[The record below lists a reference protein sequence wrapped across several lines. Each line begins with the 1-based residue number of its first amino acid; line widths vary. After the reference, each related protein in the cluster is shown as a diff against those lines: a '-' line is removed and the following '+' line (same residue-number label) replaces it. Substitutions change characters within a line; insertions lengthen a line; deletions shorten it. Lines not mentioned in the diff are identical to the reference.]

1 MYYSPTIMQ
10 MAGFTSNRL
19 ALLLSLITAG
29 LNAIGTVIG
38 MFLIDRIGR
47 RHLAISSLVGVIVA
61 LLLLS
66 VSFQLSAS
74 SSPSVE
80 IVDVDTTCSSLVN
93 SSQVASW
100 NCDYCLRQGC
110 GFCASNESMVYI
122 HTRTH
127 MVVGLYLFNM
137 FEEGKDAHKL

>member
-38 MFLIDRIGR
+38 MHLIDRIGR
-47 RHLAISSLVGVIVA
+47 RHLALSSLVGVIVA

-74 SSPSVE
+74 SSPSFE
-80 IVDVDTTCSSLVN
+80 IIDDDTTCPSLVN
-93 SSQVASW
+93 SSQIVSW
-100 NCDYCLRQGC
+100 NCGYCLQQGC
-110 GFCASNESMVYI
+110 GFCAADEGMVYI
-122 HTRTH
+122 YTLFC
-127 MVVGLYLFNM
+127 MLYCL
-137 FEEGKDAHKL
+137 ECVEK

>member
-1 MYYSPTIMQ
+1 MQ

-38 MFLIDRIGR
+38 MYLIDRIGR
-47 RHLAISSLVGVIVA
+47 RHLAISSLIGVIVA

-110 GFCASNESMVYI
+110 GFCAADENMVYI
-122 HTRTH
+122 FIHTYIH
-127 MVVGLYLFNM
+127 IYMYMVLGVYLFNM
-137 FEEGKDAHKL
+137 FGEGKDAHKL

>member
-74 SSPSVE
+74 LSPSVE

-110 GFCASNESMVYI
+110 GFCASNENMVYI

-127 MVVGLYLFNM
+127 MVLGVYLYNM
-137 FEEGKDAHKL
+137 FEE